1 MQTLID
7 LDNARP
13 FAVPVLDP
21 GPGATMV
28 EGLLIEGPQGWGEF
42 SPRHDADAVELGRW
56 LTAAT
61 EPGTIGW
68 PDAVRGR
75 VPVAV
80 GVPAVG
86 AARAREIVRAA
97 GCATADVEVA
107 HPAHGLAGDVAR
119 VAAVRAELGTSGGIR
134 CDARGRWE
142 PAEAV
147 AAIAALEQAAGG
159 LEFVAQPCRD
169 LHQVAWVRARVAVRI
184 ATDATAA
191 HDPHGVRDA
200 ADIAVLRCGRLGGA
214 RRALR
219 VAELVDLPCAV
230 VSDAWTGIGVAT
242 GLALA
247 GALPELDYAAA
258 LSTRLLL
265 GADVVGHARSL
276 VPVDGSLPVAPMPP
290 GPDPDLLRRFALT
303 DAARIERLR
312 QQLRAATA
320 Q

>member
-21 GPGATMV
+21 VRGSTMA
-28 EGLLIEGPQGWGEF
+28 EGLLVEGPQGWGEF
-42 SPRHDADAVELGRW
+42 SPAQDADAGQLGRW

-80 GVPAVG
+80 SVPAVG
-86 AARAREIVRAA
+86 PVRAREIVRAA
-97 GCATADVEVA
+97 GCRTADVEVGD
-107 HPAHGLAGDVAR
+107 PVHGLAGDAAR
-119 VAAVRAELGTSGGIR
+119 VAAVRAELGTSGLIR

-147 AAIAALEQAAGG
+147 NAIAALEQAAGG
-159 LEFVAQPCRD
+159 VEFVAQPCRE
-169 LHQVAWVRARVAVRI
+169 LQQVAWVRARVAVRI
-184 ATDATAA
+184 AADAG
-191 HDPHGVRDA
+191 DPHRVREA

-219 VAELVDLPCAV
+219 VAELAGLPCVV

-247 GALPELDYAAA
+247 GALPELGYAAA
-258 LSTRLLL
+258 LGTRLLL
-265 GADVVGHARSL
+265 GGDVVGDGRSL

-290 GPDPDLLRRFALT
+290 GPDPGLLGRFALT